1 MRFWFISEVNSMAEK
16 LKFYDVK
23 GKKTFTTSSYTLRS
37 KGGRNFAVTKA
48 PSGIA
53 SWRIMGKAKK

>member
-1 MRFWFISEVNSMAEK
+1 MEK
-16 LKFYDVK
+16 LSFYDMK
-23 GKKTFTTSSYTLRS
+23 GKRKFTTSNYTLRS